1 MKRSNKKGN
10 VQRSK
15 LGNPIGRVRIG
26 SNFQLKLNRSIG
38 INTYFFMSCYE
49 THVSISTNSVPA
61 KVRPEPNLSLRS
73 LPSDQFIIYLLQI
86 AGIGQ
91 FLLGEGVDAS
101 GVATKILTCN
111 CSIDL
116 VTENDSKLFGLHIHP
131 LLIEMSFGRLPFA
144 LSYVS
149 NLKISFSLNGLE
161 ILVNGPSSS
170 TISSSLN
177 LIITW
182 WKNRSKLSYEDV
194 GEWCYTLYTLSSH

>member
-1 MKRSNKKGN
+1 
-10 VQRSK
+10 
-15 LGNPIGRVRIG
+15 
-26 SNFQLKLNRSIG
+26 
-38 INTYFFMSCYE
+38 MSCYE
-49 THVSISTNSVPA
+49 THVSISTNSVPT

-73 LPSDQFIIYLLQI
+73 LRPSDQFIIYLLQI

-149 NLKISFSLNGLE
+149 NF
-161 ILVNGPSSS
+161 
-170 TISSSLN
+170 
-177 LIITW
+177 
-182 WKNRSKLSYEDV
+182 KN
-194 GEWCYTLYTLSSH
+194 TLYIKWTRDFS